1 MTNRRAEF
9 INMVDHLTDVPQKIV
24 QKEAQLASQSSYRQY
39 YHIEGESG
47 AIGDPNGFSYFN
59 GKYH

>member
-24 QKEAQLASQSSYRQY
+24 QKEAQLASQS
-39 YHIEGESG
+39 HIVSTIILK
-47 AIGDPNGFSYFN
+47 A
-59 GKYH
+59 KVVQ